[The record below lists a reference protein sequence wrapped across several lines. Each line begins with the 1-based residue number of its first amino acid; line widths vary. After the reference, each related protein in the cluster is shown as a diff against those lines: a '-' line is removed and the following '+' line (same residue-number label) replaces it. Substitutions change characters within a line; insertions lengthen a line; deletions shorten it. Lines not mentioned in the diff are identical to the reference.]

1 MGQKVRPTGFRTGIM
16 IVWQSQWYAGK
27 KEFSEL
33 LVEDVKVRRF
43 IKKKHP
49 GSGIARIRIERTREK
64 VVVFIHSG
72 RVGSIIGKK
81 GEKID
86 RLTKQLEALI
96 HRHIEIKTIEV
107 PR

>member
-16 IVWQSQWYAGK
+16 IDWQSKWYANK

-33 LVEDVKVRRF
+33 LVEDARVRAF

-49 GSGIARIRIERTREK
+49 NSAISKIRIERTREK
-64 VVVFIHSG
+64 VVIFIHSG
-72 RVGSIIGKK
+72 RVGSVIGKK

-86 RLTKQLEALI
+86 KLTKQLENLI
-96 HRHIEIKTIEV
+96 HRHVEIKTME
-107 PR
+107 